1 MRAKSR
7 YDRYRLEVQGTHPR
21 ATLWDA
27 LCLHA
32 IWESEG
38 NSSLAFANAAFL
50 SRLVGP
56 GARQQVEQQLRSR
69 LVISDGQDVTY
80 MPYVNDHYP
89 HQLRRCAAWLS
100 CTAGLPSCTDSE
112 HLTSIDIPD
121 GLLDDASLAV
131 ILGTYTWI
139 AACLQSPP
147 VQNGNDEHDKR
158 WHTTFQYT
166 LHMWFDTFTEYLH
179 PKLSLKGVAFCAE
192 LCFDGGSWLFSGHG
206 GKLDPRTLKT
216 FVAVAIFLRNK
227 NGLLHC
233 CRRCQVLYARF
244 FSDTV
249 LSASLGDLSLDSPHL
264 SNLHQ
269 I

>member
-1 MRAKSR
+1 M
-7 YDRYRLEVQGTHPR
+7 
-21 ATLWDA
+21 
-27 LCLHA
+27 
-32 IWESEG
+32 
-38 NSSLAFANAAFL
+38 AFAKAAFL
-50 SRLVGP
+50 SRLVSP

-69 LVISDGQDVTY
+69 LVISLRQDVTY
-80 MPYVNDHYP
+80 MPYINDHYP
-89 HQLRRCAAWLS
+89 DELRECAAWLS
-100 CTAGLPSCTDSE
+100 CTAGLPPCTE
-112 HLTSIDIPD
+112 NLTSIDIRD

-131 ILGTYTWI
+131 VLGVNTWV

-147 VQNGNDEHDKR
+147 VRNGNDEHDEE
-158 WHTTFQYT
+158 WHDTFWST
-166 LHMWFDTFTEYLH
+166 LQPLLEAFTEYPL
-179 PKLSLKGVAFCAE
+179 PKLSLKGVAFSAQ

-216 FVAVAIFLRNK
+216 FVVVAIFLGNK

-233 CRRCQVLYARF
+233 CRRCQVLCAPF